1 VDLEEVVPQEIKLL
15 AAVALAAVAVT
26 QAAVAEI
33 TRLILRAAAVVP
45 TSQMV

>member
-1 VDLEEVVPQEIKLL
+1 VDLEEAVPQEIKLP
-15 AAVALAAVAVT
+15 AVVALVAVVVT

-33 TRLILRAAAVVP
+33 TRLILQAAAVVP